1 MRNILHNET
10 QNSLLIKR
18 GYIQQQILSESEI
31 QYLLNQV
38 RKVCPESDFQPHSDA
53 SSHPYIFSSYAAV
66 DSEYLREFGSRIVKE
81 VLFPHVE
88 QLFDGYRIM
97 SCGLFIKA
105 PKGGWIDIHYHH
117 QINIDEEKYWLMDIW
132 CPLTDTDVSNGT
144 FHAVPGSHK
153 IFPKIVH
160 HTCSYDPFFKDYT
173 QVIRDKYSIPLP
185 SKAGEA
191 VIFED
196 SMLHWSPNNMTDYT
210 RYAIHCMCIPKE
222 VTPIHVHFDPKAPQQ
237 FELYEATDKFLT
249 ETVFGKP
256 IPRPS
261 DLKLLAITPNNNH
274 AYTLEEFEE
283 RMQNPDKI
291 RRELYPDIPN
301 ISEEEFLELLEKE
314 DEIRQKIDSP
324 NVIHNLSAMNPE
336 MRVSLDDTQQKVM
349 TSGIA
354 KVPSVLTRIAATCMD
369 ILGMKPRST
378 AKVLSVPQTSGVI
391 RQAGTP
397 INQHTVADVTNYYN
411 EWTQS
416 YIEGFGEVFQ
426 GSRPDSTDELLDY
439 IIGAAQLE
447 DGMTV
452 LDAGC
457 GVCGPAIAFA
467 ERRNLRIEAV
477 TLSEVQVAEGQQR
490 IQDRGLQ
497 NRITVR
503 KGDFHQLAKIYPPA
517 HFDRVLFLES
527 LCHAEDYREVIRQ
540 AKQVLKPGGCI
551 YIKDFYAADYRSS
564 PHLLEVQAED
574 LRELNR
580 IYCLIMPDLPSTVD
594 LISELGFGII
604 YLREPQYT
612 YSPAAWEN
620 FMRHTNVFWLP
631 KLDNP
636 ERAVIRPIEIF
647 AYNYH

>member
-1 MRNILHNET
+1 
-10 QNSLLIKR
+10 
-18 GYIQQQILSESEI
+18 
-31 QYLLNQV
+31 
-38 RKVCPESDFQPHSDA
+38 
-53 SSHPYIFSSYAAV
+53 
-66 DSEYLREFGSRIVKE
+66 
-81 VLFPHVE
+81 
-88 QLFDGYRIM
+88 
-97 SCGLFIKA
+97 
-105 PKGGWIDIHYHH
+105 
-117 QINIDEEKYWLMDIW
+117 
-132 CPLTDTDVSNGT
+132 
-144 FHAVPGSHK
+144 
-153 IFPKIVH
+153 
-160 HTCSYDPFFKDYT
+160 
-173 QVIRDKYSIPLP
+173 
-185 SKAGEA
+185 
-191 VIFED
+191 
-196 SMLHWSPNNMTDYT
+196 
-210 RYAIHCMCIPKE
+210 
-222 VTPIHVHFDPKAPQQ
+222 
-237 FELYEATDKFLT
+237 
-249 ETVFGKP
+249 
-256 IPRPS
+256 
-261 DLKLLAITPNNNH
+261 
-274 AYTLEEFEE
+274 
-283 RMQNPDKI
+283 MQNPDKI

-397 INQHTVADVTNYYN
+397 IKQHTVADVTNYYN

-477 TLSEVQVAEGQQR
+477 TLSKVQVAEGQQR